1 MAKKQNDCY
10 ISIFDKINSIESK
23 ICDIKEKLMNLRVEF
38 ERKKNS
44 ENKTE
49 VKPNE

>member
-10 ISIFDKINSIESK
+10 ISIFDKINSIEPK

-44 ENKTE
+44 ENKIE

>member
-44 ENKTE
+44 EKKTE
-49 VKPNE
+49 VRLNE

>member
-1 MAKKQNDCY
+1 MANKHNDCY

-44 ENKTE
+44 EKKTE
-49 VKPNE
+49 ARPNE